1 MQNIRK
7 ISDDDI
13 DEVSKLICRTLRE
26 INIADYPKEIIEK
39 ICNKYS
45 PEGIKSLTQK
55 RDIFV
60 LTDNKKI
67 AATGALEGNVIC
79 GMFVDS
85 ERLKQGLGTK
95 MIKYLESTAKK
106 RNYNKI
112 ELPASL
118 TAYKFYKKLGY
129 KKVREVNEHQIPEII
144 MEKDI

>member
-1 MQNIRK
+1 MQTIRK
-7 ISDDDI
+7 IAEKEVN
-13 DEVSKLICRTLRE
+13 EVSRLICKTLRE

-39 ICNKYS
+39 ICIKYS
-45 PEGIKSLTQK
+45 PEGIKNLTKK

-60 LTDNKKI
+60 LIENNKI

-85 ERLKQGLGTK
+85 ERLEQGLGTK
-95 MIKYLESTAKK
+95 MINHLESVAKK
-106 RNYNKI
+106 NNYNKT

-129 KKVREVNEHQIPEII
+129 EKVREVNEHQIPEII
-144 MEKDI
+144 MEKYI